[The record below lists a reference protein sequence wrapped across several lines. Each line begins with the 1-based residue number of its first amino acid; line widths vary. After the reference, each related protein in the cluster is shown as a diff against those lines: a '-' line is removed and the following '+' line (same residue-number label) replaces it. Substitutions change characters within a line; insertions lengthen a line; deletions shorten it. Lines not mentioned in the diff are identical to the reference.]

1 MKKRIVSLLLALVLA
16 ASLLPVQVWAE
27 EIDTTGNDTAQG
39 DTLPE
44 SSLQEGQNDNTELLP
59 IPEEQSA
66 PLALAA
72 AQENETTPMQSS
84 NGIVASGICG
94 KDGDNLTWTLDEQGM
109 LTISGEG
116 EMEDYWQAGTAP
128 WYEHAESIKEVAIGE
143 GVTHVGDRAFRRLGI
158 TSVSSPDSVVSIG
171 DSAFYGLE

>member
-1 MKKRIVSLLLALVLA
+1 MKKLVSFVLAFVLA

-39 DTLPE
+39 DTHPE
-44 SSLQEGQNDNTELLP
+44 SPLQEGQNDNTELLP

-84 NGIVASGICG
+84 DGIVASGTCG
-94 KDGDNLTWTLDEQGM
+94 KDGDNLTWALDDQGM

-116 EMEDYWQAGTAP
+116 EMEDYWRTGTAP
-128 WYEHAESIKEVAIGE
+128 WYEHAESIKEVAISE
-143 GVTHVGDRAFRRLGI
+143 GVTHVGDNAFFRLGI
-158 TSVSSPDSVVSIG
+158 TSVSLSDSVVSIG